1 MAATPRDV
9 LQEMDSLE
17 TLIAAAFLAEVRAI
31 VGDARMV
38 ELEELVRRGS
48 VAEIAAALGISA
60 SALVG
65 LQEAVRTTYLRG
77 GQFEAGHLPAL
88 RRPNGARLRLS
99 FDIRSVRAET
109 WLRVHSSQMVVE
121 LRAGQLEVIQQA
133 LAAGARAGWNP
144 RRTALELVGR
154 VSPQTGRRTGGLI
167 GLSSQQT
174 EWVLAAREQ
183 LLSGDPT
190 KMRRYL
196 LRERRDRRFDGIVN
210 RAIAAGRP
218 VALKD
223 VDRIAGRY
231 ADRLLKLRGDNIART
246 ETLAAFNE
254 ARDETYRQAIDQGL
268 NPENVTKGWNTIND
282 GRQRHTHGAMH
293 KQRKRFDE
301 PFVSPSGARLM
312 HPGDTSLGAGAS
324 EIVNCRCVHTMK
336 IDHLAEAMN
345 GPNVLGIR

>member
-133 LAAGARAGWNP
+133 LAAGTQ
-144 RRTALELVGR
+144 TAI
-154 VSPQTGRRTGGLI
+154 S
-167 GLSSQQT
+167 
-174 EWVLAAREQ
+174 
-183 LLSGDPT
+183 
-190 KMRRYL
+190 
-196 LRERRDRRFDGIVN
+196 
-210 RAIAAGRP
+210 
-218 VALKD
+218 
-223 VDRIAGRY
+223 
-231 ADRLLKLRGDNIART
+231 
-246 ETLAAFNE
+246 
-254 ARDETYRQAIDQGL
+254 
-268 NPENVTKGWNTIND
+268 
-282 GRQRHTHGAMH
+282 
-293 KQRKRFDE
+293 
-301 PFVSPSGARLM
+301 
-312 HPGDTSLGAGAS
+312 
-324 EIVNCRCVHTMK
+324 
-336 IDHLAEAMN
+336 
-345 GPNVLGIR
+345 